1 MMLLISLAILV
12 AFVASAATT
21 FGWFDLEF
29 WWELALLVTIML
41 LGHWLEMRAIGQ
53 AQGALQTLAALLPE
67 DAQVVRGDRT
77 ETVPIDH
84 LAMGD
89 VVLVRPGARVAA
101 DGQIVGGQASI
112 DESML
117 TGESRPV
124 EKGEVDRVIAGPVI
138 SGSALRVRIDAV
150 GADTALAGIQR
161 LVAEAQSSRSRAQV
175 LADRFVAALFD
186 VAVGAG
192 LITFIV

>member
-1 MMLLISLAILV
+1 
-12 AFVASAATT
+12 
-21 FGWFDLEF
+21 
-29 WWELALLVTIML
+29 ML
-41 LGHWLEMRAIGQ
+41 LGRWLEMRAIGQ
-53 AQGALQTLAALLPE
+53 AQGALQALAALLPD

-124 EKGEVDRVIAGPVI
+124 EKGEVDRVIAGPVF

-161 LVAEAQSSRSRAQV
+161 LVAEAQSSRSGRRSSPTASSPRCSTSPSEPV
-175 LADRFVAALFD
+175 
-186 VAVGAG
+186 
-192 LITFIV
+192 